1 MYGSCAGEIDLEA
14 SSKSVFG
21 GSGADWANLGTQAQA
36 AHLPITLVLTFELHG
51 RFGGPC
57 MALKMGWSLPQGRLL
72 NSLEIHIIEFFF
84 PQF

>member
-51 RFGGPC
+51 RF
-57 MALKMGWSLPQGRLL
+57 
-72 NSLEIHIIEFFF
+72 
-84 PQF
+84 